1 VTDPQKKNT
10 ESQRCTMRCFADMNA
25 TSNGRVIR
33 IAIAGS
39 LAVHFI
45 IAILVHPPTVEAQPQ
60 EKISPADIVHL
71 IPPKPTP
78 TPRVTPPKP
87 QTQKQT
93 QARRP
98 FIDRLILP
106 KRNDKTK
113 GIAIAI
119 PSAAPGTPEPYD
131 YGTPGPDV
139 VAPTG
144 APASPAPT
152 PKPACSA
159 PDVPARTTFVEPPAV
174 SDTVSQTGQTAKI
187 RVDLDADGSV
197 RGVSV
202 YVSTGSMELDQ
213 AALAAA
219 RQSRYAA
226 EQIDCKNV
234 PGSYLFTV
242 EFQ

>member
-1 VTDPQKKNT
+1 M
-10 ESQRCTMRCFADMNA
+10 SS

-39 LAVHFI
+39 LAVHFL

-78 TPRVTPPKP
+78 TPRVTPPRP
-87 QTQKQT
+87 QMQNQT

-98 FIDRLILP
+98 FIDRVHRPTLT
-106 KRNDKTK
+106 DKTK
-113 GIAIAI
+113 GIAISI
-119 PSAAPGTPEPYD
+119 PSSAPGTPAPYD
-131 YGTPGPDV
+131 YGTPGPDII
-139 VAPTG
+139 APTA
-144 APASPAPT
+144 APATPAPT

-159 PDVPARTTFVEPPAV
+159 PDVPARTTFVEPPVV

-187 RVDLDADGSV
+187 RVELDATGNV

-213 AALAAA
+213 AALSAA
-219 RQSRYAA
+219 RESRYAP